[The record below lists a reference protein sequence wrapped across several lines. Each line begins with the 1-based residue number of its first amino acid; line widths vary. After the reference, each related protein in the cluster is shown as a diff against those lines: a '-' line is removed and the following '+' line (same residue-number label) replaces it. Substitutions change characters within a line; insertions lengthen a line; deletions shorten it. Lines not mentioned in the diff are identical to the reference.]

1 MKSLKKLLNQGRKAA
16 NYQIQWFSSPARLR
30 NKAAWPTMLNFPVT
44 DNCNSRCVM
53 CDVWKTKSVNELTSA
68 DWRKIFQDKLFWQ
81 IQHVGI
87 SGGEPTLR
95 TDLVEIVQTII
106 DTLPKLKSLTITSH
120 GFHVKRWEEFL
131 PQIINLCNK
140 DGIQFRLNLSIDGVG
155 EVHDKVRGIPGGYE
169 KTIRTINLA
178 KGMGVDIELQSTIS
192 SSNVYNTGQILAL
205 AKQVNSRVVFRQ
217 ATNIIRLE
225 NASSISKVELNENE
239 KSYFADFLLSEQV
252 QSYLPNL
259 QRGLFYKNLTRQLTT
274 NGKRQAPCYF
284 QNEGI
289 LLTAHGD
296 MYHCSISSEKMGN
309 VFEDSPYRIYFSDK
323 SSAIRERL
331 LQHKCTVCI
340 HDQTGAWSPYQL
352 FKHAVTQNMLF
363 KKARLAFDAMSIA
376 ILNLWLLAKIW
387 KTNVVKRSAQ
397 VRVNSRNLAE
407 QKQNI
412 SALLIGAYGGEHVGD
427 AAILGGVLL
436 RLHQNYG
443 IRFAYVASTRPDRT
457 QRWVNELDVPVE
469 VRVIDYNYAETKMT
483 LLHADYLVYAGGP
496 IMDLPVLLSK
506 HVQVAT
512 TAYEQG
518 IPFIIEGVG
527 IGPFRLFLSKWTA
540 QILLG
545 LATTITVRTSAS
557 SKSTM
562 VQDSDPNLGRD
573 PAFDYLETRNDATK
587 VSAREVASI
596 DDLLQ
601 HTENKLTIG
610 VNLRPLWVK
619 YSTLTKSELQQV
631 EKNFL
636 QDFAAA
642 LTKFSELNQNRVT
655 YLFFPMNPDQY
666 GFSDLLISYQLQS
679 KLPSHIDFRIWEIEP
694 GIDAVI
700 HLLRKLDVAITMRFH
715 ASIFALSQH
724 IPTVGI
730 DYMHGSKGKV
740 GELFSDMNLSDR
752 VTRIDQFTCEWL
764 VQQLN
769 CISTRAIETPQQ
781 VKYNTVTVTP
791 VREVSRP

>member
-1 MKSLKKLLNQGRKAA
+1 MKAFKKLLSQGRKAVK
-16 NYQIQWFSSPARLR
+16 YQVQWFSSPARLR
-30 NKAAWPTMLNFPVT
+30 NQTTLPTMLNFPIT

-53 CDVWKTKSVNELTSA
+53 CDVWKTKSVNELTSTE
-68 DWRKIFQDKLFWQ
+68 WRKILQDKLFRQ

-95 TDLVEIVQTII
+95 TDLVEIVQTIL
-106 DTLPKLKSLTITSH
+106 DALPKLKSLTITSH

-131 PQIINLCNK
+131 PQIVTLCNK
-140 DGIQFRLNLSIDGVG
+140 KRIQFRLNLSVDGIG

-169 KTIRTINLA
+169 KTIRTLNLA
-178 KGMGVDIELQSTIS
+178 KGMGVDVELQSTIS

-205 AKQVNSRVVFRQ
+205 AKQMDSRIVFRQ
-217 ATNIIRLE
+217 ATNIIRLD
-225 NASSISKVELNENE
+225 NASSVSKVELNENE

-259 QRGLFYKNLTRQLTT
+259 QRGLFYKNFTRQVTT
-274 NGKRQAPCYF
+274 DGKRRAPCYF

-296 MYHCSISSEKMGN
+296 MYHCSISTEKMGN
-309 VFEDSPYRIYFSDK
+309 VFEDSPYRIYFSEK
-323 SSAIRERL
+323 SRAIRERL
-331 LQHKCTVCI
+331 LQHQCKVCI

-352 FKHAVTQNMLF
+352 FSHAITQHKLF
-363 KKARLAFDAMSIA
+363 KKAKLGYEALVIA
-376 ILNLWLLAKIW
+376 LVNLWLLVKIG
-387 KTNVVKRSAQ
+387 KTNLLKQLAQ
-397 VRVNSRNLAE
+397 TDAKKPNMVG
-407 QKQNI
+407 QKQNA

-427 AAILGGVLL
+427 AAILGGVLF
-436 RLHQNYG
+436 RLHQKYA
-443 IRFAYVASTRPDRT
+443 IRLAYVASTRPDRT

-469 VRVIDYNYAETKMT
+469 VKVIDYNYPAAKTT
-483 LLHADYLVYAGGP
+483 LLQTDYLVYAGGP

-506 HVQVAT
+506 HLQIAT
-512 TAYEQG
+512 TAYEHD

-540 QILLG
+540 QILLR

-562 VQDSDPNLGRD
+562 VQGSDPNLGRD
-573 PAFDYLETRNDATK
+573 PAFDYLETRKDVNK
-587 VSAREVASI
+587 ISARELASI
-596 DDLLQ
+596 DQLLE
-601 HTENKLTIG
+601 HTSDKLKIG

-619 YSTLTKSELQQV
+619 YSALTKGELQQV

-636 QDFAAA
+636 HNFATA
-642 LTKFSELNQNRVT
+642 LTEFSELHQNQVT

-666 GFSDLLISYQLQS
+666 GFSDLLISYQLKS
-679 KLPSHIDFRIWEIEP
+679 KLPNHVDFRIWEIEP
-694 GIDAVI
+694 GIDAVLQ
-700 HLLRKLDVAITMRFH
+700 LLRRLDLAITMRFH

-724 IPTVGI
+724 IPTLGI

-740 GELFSDMNLSDR
+740 GELFSDMSLSDYA
-752 VTRIDQFTCEWL
+752 TRIDQFSCEWL
-764 VQQLN
+764 VKQLN
-769 CISTRAIETPQQ
+769 IISHQPLETQTLGQ
-781 VKYNTVTVTP
+781 DDVFTVAP
-791 VREVSRP
+791 VMEVSLR